1 VLWCR
6 QIFSS
11 LQATL
16 SSELMSTVVAMN
28 CWDLLLTAAAACC
41 VQLLHDSNEGVY
53 MAVGCT
59 LHGFTELER
68 ILLSLLSMSSCQVI
82 DTGDM
87 IQLTASSTA
96 AVSSSP
102 RCVELSS
109 DSAVCEDTSATD
121 AEQRLPTSTCSDT
134 VTTSV
139 ATTGVA
145 TPTSV
150 SVEEGG
156 RETVLT
162 RSGRPV
168 KPKNFADFQSS
179 LQTDVRRVETVRRQR
194 GRQRPPISDVGE
206 GHVTSEELV
215 STETPPSTESHETSS
230 ADTEQGTVVQTVCER
245 DCRVS

>member
-1 VLWCR
+1 
-6 QIFSS
+6 
-11 LQATL
+11 
-16 SSELMSTVVAMN
+16 
-28 CWDLLLTAAAACC
+28 
-41 VQLLHDSNEGVY
+41 

-68 ILLSLLSMSSCQVI
+68 ILLSLLSMSSCRVI

-87 IQLTASSTA
+87 IQLTASSTSTA

-102 RCVELSS
+102 RCDELSS
-109 DSAVCEDTSATD
+109 DSAEREDSSATD

-139 ATTGVA
+139 ATNTGVA

-150 SVEEGG
+150 AVEEGG

-179 LQTDVRRVETVRRQR
+179 LQTDVRRVETVRRRR

-206 GHVTSEELV
+206 GHMTSEELV
-215 STETPPSTESHETSS
+215 STETPPSTESHQTSS
-230 ADTEQGTVVQTVCER
+230 ADTEHGTVVQTVCVR